1 MTAHTV
7 DIAEVVERLVAPLLS
22 QPDDLTI
29 TSRMR
34 DTTAILT
41 LRVAP
46 EDGGRLI
53 GRGGE
58 TIRSIRTI
66 VEYAARRVGATVQIE
81 LQDA

>member
-7 DIAEVVERLVAPLLS
+7 DSAEVVERLVAPLLS
-22 QPDDLTI
+22 QPGDLTI

>member
-7 DIAEVVERLVAPLLS
+7 DMAEVVERLVAPLLS

-34 DTTAILT
+34 ETTAILT
-41 LRVAP
+41 LRVSP

-66 VEYAARRVGATVQIE
+66 VEYAARRVGASVQIE

>member
-22 QPDDLTI
+22 QPDDLPI